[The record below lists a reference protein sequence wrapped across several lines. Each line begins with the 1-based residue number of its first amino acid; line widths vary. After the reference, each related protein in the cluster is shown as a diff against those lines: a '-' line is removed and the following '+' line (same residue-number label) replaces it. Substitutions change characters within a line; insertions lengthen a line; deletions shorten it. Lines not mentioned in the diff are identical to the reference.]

1 MGFSTSGAVLV
12 ILVGFLLAISAI
24 VPTVF
29 SVGAET
35 GAAFAAQND
44 QFREQQNTAIAIES
58 FEYTD
63 GTNETDAVVNV
74 TNKGAA
80 SLSVTMTD
88 VVVNGQFY
96 PTQGVD
102 EETTVLAGSTER
114 NRSDVWLPGTHL
126 EIEIIDDRIDDEIG
140 LTGNESEDSVRI
152 TTKRG
157 VADSATITN

>member
-12 ILVGFLLAISAI
+12 ILVGFLLAVSAI

-35 GAAFAAQND
+35 GEAFAAQND
-44 QFREQQNTAIAIES
+44 QFRERQNTAVAIES

-63 GTNETDAVVNV
+63 ATNETDAIVNV
-74 TNKGAA
+74 TNEGAT

-102 EETTVLAGSTER
+102 EETAVVVGDAER
-114 NRSDVWLPGTHL
+114 NQSDVWLPGTHL
-126 EIEIIDDRIDDEIG
+126 EIEIVEDRTDDEIG

-157 VADSATITN
+157 VADSAAITT